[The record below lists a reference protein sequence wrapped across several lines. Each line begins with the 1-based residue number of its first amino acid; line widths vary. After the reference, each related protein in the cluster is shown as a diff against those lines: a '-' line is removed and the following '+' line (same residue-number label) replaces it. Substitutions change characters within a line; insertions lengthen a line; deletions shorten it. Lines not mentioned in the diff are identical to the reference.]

1 MTKIKEVVSFLDNIA
16 PRQLSEDY
24 DNVGLLIGDYNT
36 EITGVLVT
44 LDVTEEVVGE
54 AIKTNKNLIIAHHPI
69 IFRGLKKITKSNE
82 VERVVYNSI
91 KNDIAIYAGHTN
103 FDNIKAGVNNK
114 ICEKLSL
121 DDCKI
126 ISPMRKQ
133 LCKLITFVPSK
144 YADKLK
150 TALFESGAGQIGN
163 YDNTSFNS
171 EGTGTFRANKNAKP
185 FVGKIGETH
194 SEKETR
200 IETVFP
206 LFNKGKVITALLNNH
221 PYEEVAYDIITLENN
236 YTEAGSGMVGKLEK
250 ELSEEEFLSLVKQT
264 FGTGIIK
271 HTKLKGRK
279 IKKVGVCGGSCS
291 FLINSAK
298 SAKVDAFITADI
310 KYHEFF
316 DVENSMLLLDIG
328 HFESEQYT
336 KEIFYDL
343 LTKKFSNFATN
354 LSEVET
360 NPIKYY

>member
-16 PRQLSEDY
+16 PRMLSEDY
-24 DNVGLLIGDYNT
+24 DNVGLLIGDYNS

-44 LDVTEEVVGE
+44 LDVTEDVIEE
-54 AIKTNKNLIIAHHPI
+54 AIKTKKNLIVAHHPI

-82 VERVVYNSI
+82 VERVVYSAI

-103 FDNIKAGVNNK
+103 FDNIKEGVNNK

-121 DDCKI
+121 KNRKI
-126 ISPMRKQ
+126 ISPMRNQ
-133 LCKLITFVPSK
+133 LCKLITFVPENH
-144 YADKLK
+144 AEKLR
-150 TALFESGAGQIGN
+150 TVLFESGAGKIGN
-163 YDNTSFNS
+163 YDNASFNT
-171 EGTGTFRANKNAKP
+171 EGEGTFRANENAKP

-194 SEKETR
+194 HEKEIR
-200 IETVFP
+200 IETIFP
-206 LFNKGKVITALLNNH
+206 LYNKGRVISALLNNH
-221 PYEEVAYDIITLENN
+221 PYEEVAYDIIALENSFAD
-236 YTEAGSGMVGKLEK
+236 AGSGMIGKLEK
-250 ELSEEEFLSLVKQT
+250 ELSEEEFLALVKKT
-264 FGTGIIK
+264 FGTGVIK

-298 SAKVDAFITADI
+298 SANIDAFITADI

-343 LTKKFSNFATN
+343 LTKNFSNFATN